1 MTTAVA
7 PAPGTLGPLLG
18 RVTRSPALPAFV
30 GALVIWLATWLVSG
44 NGLWGT
50 FAIGASVATYL
61 VMVGIGQLFVITSG
75 NGGIDLS
82 VPFVMT
88 ISAYLSS
95 QVMNGSDSRL
105 VLGVLVAIA
114 VGVAAGLVNAVLV
127 ELVGMPPLV
136 GTLAVGFTIQTA
148 ILVFSSSSSGL
159 PSPALSSFVD
169 GSWGPI
175 PLFAIFGVVLTAIF
189 AVLLKRTSHGR
200 RTEAVGQSATAAK
213 LAGIDPRLIRA
224 SAFVLS
230 AALAGLAGM
239 LLAAHAG
246 GPSLELGTPFQL
258 ESIAVVVLGGSLI
271 AGGRGV
277 VPGVWAGAML
287 LTLLVTLVNVAGVS
301 SAVQNIVEGL
311 LIVVVLAVARTPA
324 LRR

>member
-1 MTTAVA
+1 MTATLAA
-7 PAPGTLGPLLG
+7 PSREPVLTKI
-18 RVTRSPALPAFV
+18 TRSPALPAFV

-50 FAIGASVATYL
+50 LAIGASVATYL

-88 ISAYLSS
+88 ISAYLGS
-95 QVMNGSDSRL
+95 QVMNGDDGNL
-105 VLGVLVAIA
+105 VLGLIVAIA
-114 VGVAAGLVNAVLV
+114 VGIGAGLVNALLV
-127 ELVGMPPLV
+127 EVVGMPPLV

-148 ILVFSSSSSGL
+148 ILVFSSNSTGV
-159 PSPALSSFVD
+159 PSPGLSSFVD
-169 GSWGPI
+169 GNWGPFPI
-175 PLFAIFGVVLTAIF
+175 FAIFGVLLTIVF
-189 AVLLKRTSHGR
+189 AVLLKRTSYGR
-200 RTEAVGQSATAAK
+200 RTEAVGQSATAAR
-213 LAGIDPRLIRA
+213 LAGIDPRLVRA
-224 SAFVLS
+224 AAFVLS
-230 AALAGLAGM
+230 AALAGLAGI

-287 LTLLVTLVNVAGVS
+287 LTLLVTLVNVAHVS

-311 LIVVVLAVARTPA
+311 LIVVVLAVARNPVF
-324 LRR
+324 RKS

>member
-1 MTTAVA
+1 MSTAVA
-7 PAPGTLGPLLG
+7 PTRDPAPVLG

-30 GALVIWLATWLVSG
+30 GAVIIWIATWLVSG

-50 FAIGASVATYL
+50 LAVAASVATYL

-95 QVMNGSDSRL
+95 EVMGGSDSRL

-114 VGVAAGLVNAVLV
+114 VGIAAGLVNALFV

-148 ILVFSSSSSGL
+148 ILVFSSSSTGV
-159 PSPALSSFVD
+159 PSPALSTFVD

-175 PLFAIFGVVLTAIF
+175 PIFAVFGVLLTVVF
-189 AVLLKRTSHGR
+189 AVLLRRTSYGR
-200 RTEAVGQSATAAK
+200 RTEAVGQSATAAR
-213 LAGIDPRLIRA
+213 LAGIDPRLVRA
-224 SAFVLS
+224 GAFVLS

-246 GPSLELGTPFQL
+246 GPSLELGTPYQL

-271 AGGRGV
+271 VGGRGV

-287 LTLLVTLVNVAGVS
+287 LTLLVTLVNVAQIS
-301 SAVQNIVEGL
+301 SAVQKIVEGM
-311 LIVVVLAVARTPA
+311 LIVVVLALARRSA
-324 LRR
+324 VRR